1 MMKKILLSLLC
12 GVMILGVAVGCSN
25 SNKNS
30 DDNQGNNQSSGW
42 NDYTFYIND
51 YKIELPMKFSEFNKL
66 ITQNSDYE
74 LGKSEKFYNG
84 SGIDDDKLISG
95 ESEEFYYLNQYGD
108 TIFEQYYLYFTLR
121 NETDETLPNE
131 DCTVVGVRVGNLTDP
146 ITYFDKN
153 IKFTSKKLYT
163 GIEMTEDKLV
173 KTFGKYD
180 TFSASTYRYDKFEY
194 GMSTNY
200 SFQISTKNDV
210 ITQLEISWIDKTIDE

>member
-12 GVMILGVAVGCSN
+12 GVMVLGVAVGCSN
-25 SNKNS
+25 SNKNN
-30 DDNQGNNQSSGW
+30 DDNKGNNQSGGW

-84 SGIDDDKLISG
+84 SGIDDNKLISG

-108 TIFEQYYLYFTLR
+108 TIFDQYYLYFTLQ

-180 TFSASTYRYDKFEY
+180 TFSASTYRYDKFEH

-210 ITQLEISWIDKTIDE
+210 ITQLEIKWIDKSTDE